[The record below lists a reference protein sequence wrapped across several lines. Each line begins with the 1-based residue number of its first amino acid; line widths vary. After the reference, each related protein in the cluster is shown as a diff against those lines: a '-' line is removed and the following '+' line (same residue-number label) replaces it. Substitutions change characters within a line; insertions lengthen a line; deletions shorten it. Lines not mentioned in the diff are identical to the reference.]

1 MLKKPLPKITLPLK
15 PKYQQLFQKGGKAGN
30 TSASASV
37 TVKDTSYELYDLIY
51 DNKMKLEALKHKH
64 RKELEEI
71 KESGKSQAEKIKQV
85 NETNKN
91 LLHWGLKAQE
101 ELNKN
106 YQKTLDRLQQEKN
119 IILNSILRK

>member
-1 MLKKPLPKITLPLK
+1 MLKKSQPIIILSSK
-15 PKYQQLFQKGGKAGN
+15 PKYQQLFQKGGKTGN
-30 TSASASV
+30 SSASASV

-71 KESGKSQAEKIKQV
+71 KDSRKSQSEKIKQV
-85 NETNKN
+85 NEVNKN
-91 LLHWGLKAQE
+91 LTRWGLEAQKDT
-101 ELNKN
+101 NKN

-119 IILNSILRK
+119 IVLNSILRK